1 MSDNNPLLNNVSV
14 QGAAKTLEGLLD
26 PKTATIKAQD
36 KEAPVE
42 PKEPEAEAEDNQE
55 VQQKPETNQEEIQ
68 EVSDEEE
75 APVENDAIEEQ
86 ETDLHQV
93 KVNGELIDV
102 DLEELK
108 AGYQKDA
115 DYRRKTEELALEK
128 RETQSAKDR
137 LEKQYS
143 TKLEDLN
150 SLVLTLNAEINSDIN
165 SKELDAL
172 WEEDPTE
179 AAKVDRK
186 IRKRRDTISQA
197 QKRIRDH
204 QTQQFQEVLK
214 EEQKKVA
221 LKYPELSDPVK
232 GNNLRTN
239 MTNYLL
245 TKGFN
250 DKEVNSIYD
259 SRQFDI
265 IVDAMS
271 YQNNKKLKPTLVNKK
286 VKPSKFVKSGV
297 KVTKDEINS
306 QTRLNQIKTLK
317 KTGKI
322 KDASDLLLR
331 YI

>member
-1 MSDNNPLLNNVSV
+1 MSDTNPLLNNASV

-26 PKTATIKAQD
+26 PKTATIKAQET
-36 KEAPVE
+36 EAQVE
-42 PKEPEAEAEDNQE
+42 QKEPEAKAEDNQE
-55 VQQKPETNQEEIQ
+55 VQQEPEANQEEIQ
-68 EVSDEEE
+68 EATDEEE

-128 RETQSAKDR
+128 RETISAKDR

-150 SLVLTLNAEINSDIN
+150 SLVLTLNAEINSDMS
-165 SKELDAL
+165 SKELDNL

-179 AAKVDRK
+179 AAKIDRK
-186 IRKRRDTISQA
+186 MRKRRDTISQA

-214 EEQKKVA
+214 DEQKKVS
-221 LKYPELSDPVK
+221 LKYPDLSDPVK
-232 GNNLRTN
+232 GNALRTN

-250 DKEVNSIYD
+250 DKEVSSIYD

-271 YQNNKKLKPTLVNKK
+271 YQNNKKLKPTLGNKK
-286 VKPSKFVKSGV
+286 VKPTRFVKSGV
-297 KVTKDEINS
+297 KVTKEEINS
-306 QTRLNQIKTLK
+306 QSRLNQIKTLK
-317 KTGKI
+317 KSGKI